1 MEQKLVKVPFEVE
14 MAKKITN
21 GEIEGRIFDDYYKCS
36 VRIVD
41 FNFLSSKGKF
51 NVAISERGEGKEVY
65 SVFNDEGIIYLDRED
80 KLDKT
85 PVFML
90 EIPEYMTF
98 KDGDIVACGWEE
110 HNESSSWISIIKS
123 VNTSAYGVRTSDY
136 VILIT
141 KSNSNTDGV
150 IKYDSYTTSGEWIR
164 KATEEEKQTLI
175 DALKESKEPKAKE
188 YLKRFFNIEV
198 KPECKF
204 KAGQPVIGID
214 GRGEWRYDLFSHY
227 KPEYRNGN
235 YVCSARSY
243 STCLPYNEN
252 TAHLIGTTGGWEE

>member
-14 MAKKITN
+14 LAKRISN
-21 GEIEGRIFDDYYKCS
+21 GNKEGRIVTRGGDEA
-36 VRIVD
+36 RIVCWD
-41 FNFLSSKGKF
+41 YKSMSGDYPILALINKGRQELPIPYSKKGRY
-51 NVAISERGEGKEVY
+51 NVYGYFSE
-65 SVFNDEGIIYLDRED
+65 DCLD
-80 KLDKT
+80 L
-85 PVFML
+85 ML
-90 EIPEYMTF
+90 EIPKYLTF

-243 STCLPYNEN
+243 STCLPYNEQ
-252 TAHLIGTTGGWEE
+252 TAHLLGTTDNWEE

>member
-1 MEQKLVKVPFEVE
+1 MIMEQKLVKVPFEVE

-80 KLDKT
+80 KLDKK

-90 EIPEYMTF
+90 EIPEHMAF
-98 KDGDIVACGWEE
+98 KEGDILYARVKNGNWYVFIYRDNGKDKTFFYAAIDNKGKLFIEK
-110 HNESSSWISIIKS
+110 NRITDNNDISELRF
-123 VNTSAYGVRTSDY
+123 A
-136 VILIT
+136 
-141 KSNSNTDGV
+141 TD
-150 IKYDSYTTSGEWIR
+150 
-164 KATEEEKQTLI
+164 EEKQTLI

>member
-14 MAKKITN
+14 MAKKITK
-21 GEIEGRIFDDYYKCS
+21 GEEEGRIVTRNGRN
-36 VRIVD
+36 VRIICWDAHCDDNIVALIEGENGVEFTKNYVSD
-41 FNFLSSKGKF
+41 GMVFLTGE
-51 NVAISERGEGKEVY
+51 SEC
-65 SVFNDEGIIYLDRED
+65 DL
-80 KLDKT
+80 
-85 PVFML
+85 ML
-90 EIPEYMTF
+90 EIPEYLTF
-98 KDGDIVACGWEE
+98 KDGDIVTCGWEE

-123 VNTSAYGVRTSDY
+123 VNTSADGVRTSDY

-141 KSNSNTDGV
+141 KSNNNTDGV

-164 KATEEEKQTLI
+164 KATEEEKQKLI
-175 DALKESKEPKAKE
+175 DALKDSKELKAKE

-198 KPECKF
+198 KSKCDF
-204 KAGQPVIGID
+204 KVGQPVIGID

-243 STCLPYNEN
+243 STCLPYNDQ
-252 TAHLIGTTGGWEE
+252 TKHLLGTTDNWEE